1 MQEKIL
7 PHIDKAIYRKIS
19 DIAAEMGNEVYL
31 VGGFVRDI
39 LIDRVS
45 KDVDIMV
52 VGSGIDLAEKVCKAF
67 PEIKK
72 THLYKSF
79 GTAML
84 QYQDLQIEFVGAR
97 KESYRNESR
106 KPIVEDGSFLDDISR
121 RDFTINSLTISLNK
135 ENYGSII
142 DIFGGISDIENKI
155 IRTPLDPDITYSDDP
170 LRMLRAIRF
179 ATQLDFTIEEKSYY
193 AIKRNAKRIE
203 IISQERISDEINK
216 IMLSK
221 IPSKGFLLLDK
232 LDLLEYIIPELT
244 ALKGVEKIEGKGHK
258 ETFLH
263 SLQVLDKIAVQSD
276 NLWLRWAALIHDIGK
291 APTKAFDKKTG
302 WTFHGHEYVG
312 KKMVRSLFKRL
323 KLPQNESMKYV
334 QKIVGLHLRP
344 IALVEDTVT
353 DSAVRRLLFEA
364 GDDIED
370 LMMLCKADI
379 TSKNDLKIRKYIRN
393 FEHVREKMLEI
404 EEKDRLRNWQPP
416 IDGKEIMDYF
426 GLDACKEIGILKN
439 AIKEAI
445 LEGNIPNNYDAAF
458 AFMLKKA
465 KELNI
470 TKK

>member
-19 DIAAEMGNEVYL
+19 EIAAKENNEVYL

-39 LIDRVS
+39 LLDRTS

-52 VGSGIDLAEKVCKAF
+52 VGSGITLAEKVCDAF

-72 THLYKSF
+72 TNVFKSF

-84 QYQDLQIEFVGAR
+84 IYHDLQIEFVGAR
-97 KESYRNESR
+97 KESYRKDSR

-121 RDFTINSLTISLNK
+121 RDFTINSLSISLNK
-135 ENYGSII
+135 DSFGSII
-142 DIFGGISDIENKI
+142 DVFGGISDIENKI

-179 ATQLDFTIEEKSYY
+179 ASELDFTIEEKSYY

-216 IMLSK
+216 ILLSK
-221 IPSKGFLLLDK
+221 TPSKGLLLLDK
-232 LDLLEYIIPELT
+232 LELLEYILPELS
-244 ALKGVEKIEGKGHK
+244 ALKGVENIEGKAHK
-258 ETFLH
+258 EIFLH
-263 SLQVLDKIAVQSD
+263 SLQVLDKIALQSD

-291 APTKAFDKKTG
+291 APTKAFDKKIG

-312 KKMVRSLFKRL
+312 KKMVRTLFKRL

-334 QKIVGLHLRP
+334 QKLVGLHLRP
-344 IALVEDTVT
+344 IALVEDSVT
-353 DSAVRRLLFEA
+353 DSAIRRLLFEA
-364 GDDIED
+364 GNDIED

-379 TSKNDLKIRKYIRN
+379 TSKNDLKIKKYIRN

-404 EEKDRLRNWQPP
+404 EEKDRVRNWQPP
-416 IDGKEIMDYF
+416 IDGKEIMEYF
-426 GLDACKEIGILKN
+426 GIGACREIGILKN

-445 LEGNIPNNYDAAF
+445 LEGTIPNNYDAAF
-458 AFMLKKA
+458 SFMLEKA

-470 TKK
+470 KKK

>member
-19 DIAAEMGNEVYL
+19 EIAAKDNNEVYL

-39 LIDRVS
+39 LLDRTS

-52 VGSGIDLAEKVCKAF
+52 VGSGIRLAEKVCNAF

-72 THLYKSF
+72 TSVFKSF

-84 QYQDLQIEFVGAR
+84 LYHDLQIEFVGAR
-97 KESYRNESR
+97 KESYRSASR

-121 RDFTINSLTISLNK
+121 RDFTINSLCISLNK
-135 ENYGSII
+135 SNFGSII
-142 DIFGGISDIENKI
+142 DVFGGINDIEQKI

-179 ATQLDFTIEEKSYY
+179 ATELDFTIEEKSYY

-216 IMLSK
+216 ILLSK
-221 IPSKGFLLLDK
+221 IPSKGLLLLDK
-232 LDLLEYIIPELT
+232 LELLEYIIPELT
-244 ALKGVEKIEGKGHK
+244 ALKGVENIEGKGHK
-258 ETFLH
+258 EIFLH
-263 SLQVLDKIAVQSD
+263 SLQVLDKIALQSD

-291 APTKAFDKKTG
+291 APTKAFDKKIG

-312 KKMVRSLFKRL
+312 KKMVKTLFKRL

-334 QKIVGLHLRP
+334 QKLVGLHLRP
-344 IALVEDTVT
+344 IALVEDSVT
-353 DSAVRRLLFEA
+353 DSAIRRLLFEA
-364 GDDIED
+364 GNDIED

-379 TSKNDLKIRKYIRN
+379 TSKNDLKIKKYTCSGKDVGNR
-393 FEHVREKMLEI
+393 RE
-404 EEKDRLRNWQPP
+404 RSS
-416 IDGKEIMDYF
+416 
-426 GLDACKEIGILKN
+426 
-439 AIKEAI
+439 
-445 LEGNIPNNYDAAF
+445 
-458 AFMLKKA
+458 
-465 KELNI
+465 
-470 TKK
+470 

>member
-19 DIAAEMGNEVYL
+19 EIAAKDNNEVYL

-39 LIDRVS
+39 LLDRTS

-52 VGSGIDLAEKVCKAF
+52 VGSGIRLAEKVCNAF

-72 THLYKSF
+72 TSVFKSF

-84 QYQDLQIEFVGAR
+84 LYHDLQIEFVGAR
-97 KESYRNESR
+97 KESYRSASR

-121 RDFTINSLTISLNK
+121 RDFTINSLCISLNK
-135 ENYGSII
+135 SNFGSII
-142 DIFGGISDIENKI
+142 DVFGGINDIEQKI

-179 ATQLDFTIEEKSYY
+179 ATELDFTIEEKSYY

-216 IMLSK
+216 ILLSK
-221 IPSKGFLLLDK
+221 IPSKGLLLLDK
-232 LDLLEYIIPELT
+232 LELLEYIIPELT
-244 ALKGVEKIEGKGHK
+244 ALKGVENIEGKGHK
-258 ETFLH
+258 EIFLH
-263 SLQVLDKIAVQSD
+263 SLQVLDKIALQSD

-291 APTKAFDKKTG
+291 APTKAFDKKIG

-312 KKMVRSLFKRL
+312 KKMVKTLFKRL

-334 QKIVGLHLRP
+334 QKLVGLHLRP
-344 IALVEDTVT
+344 IALVEDSVT
-353 DSAVRRLLFEA
+353 DSAIRRLLFEA
-364 GDDIED
+364 GNDIED

-379 TSKNDLKIRKYIRN
+379 TSKNDLKIKKYIRN

-404 EEKDRLRNWQPP
+404 EEKDRVRNWQPP
-416 IDGKEIMDYF
+416 IDGKEIMEYF
-426 GLDACKEIGILKN
+426 GLEACKEIGILKN

-445 LEGNIPNNYDAAF
+445 LEGTIPNNYDAAF
-458 AFMLKKA
+458 SFMLEKA

-470 TKK
+470 QKK

>member
-7 PHIDKAIYRKIS
+7 SHIDKAIYRKIS
-19 DIAAEMGNEVYL
+19 DIAAKEKNEVYL

-39 LIDRVS
+39 LLDRAS

-52 VGSGIDLAEKVCKAF
+52 VGSGIELAQKVCEAF
-67 PEIKK
+67 PEINKI
-72 THLYKSF
+72 HLFKSF

-84 QYQDLQIEFVGAR
+84 QYHDLQIEFVGAR
-97 KESYRNESR
+97 KESYRNASR
-106 KPIVEDGSFLDDISR
+106 KPIVENGSFLDDISR
-121 RDFTINSLTISLNK
+121 RDFTINSLCISLNK
-135 ENYGSII
+135 DNYGSII
-142 DIFGGISDIENKI
+142 DVFGGISDIEKQI

-221 IPSKGFLLLDK
+221 IPSKGLLLLDK

-263 SLQVLDKIAVQSD
+263 SLQVLDKIALQSN

-334 QKIVGLHLRP
+334 QKLVGLHLRP
-344 IALVEDTVT
+344 IALVEDSVS
-353 DSAVRRLLFEA
+353 DSAIRRLLFEA
-364 GDDIED
+364 GDNIED
-370 LMMLCKADI
+370 LLMLCKADI
-379 TSKNDLKIRKYIRN
+379 TSKNDLKIKKYIRN

-404 EEKDRLRNWQPP
+404 EEKDRGRNWQPP

-426 GLDACKEIGILKN
+426 GLKACKEIGILKN

-445 LEGNIPNNYDAAF
+445 LEGIIPNNYDAAF
-458 AFMLKKA
+458 AYMIDKA